1 MFRKMPSTWPITLR
15 HRGCA
20 LEESHAESPV
30 HILEGLVF
38 VAVDDGR
45 LSDHA
50 RFLLAALHRTG

>member
-1 MFRKMPSTWPITLR
+1 MWAAPF
-15 HRGCA
+15 
-20 LEESHAESPV
+20 EESHAESPD